1 MKLLIFLIAALFS
14 SNIYAF
20 NINID
25 RDPFMNLVKLSQMK
39 KTMSV
44 SANESNKLND
54 IKGSLTLQASVVNL
68 SDNRKSTA
76 LLLGPSGVPKIV
88 QEGSVLR
95 KDIVVS
101 KILQDEIIL
110 SVRVKDKWEK
120 LSIKIK

>member
-14 SNIYAF
+14 FNAYAF
-20 NINID
+20 NISID
-25 RDPFMNLVKLSQMK
+25 RDPFMNLVKLGQMK
-39 KTMSV
+39 KVISITTI
-44 SANESNKLND
+44 ETNKLSD
-54 IKGSLTLQASVVNL
+54 IKNSLTLQASVVNL

-101 KILQDEIIL
+101 KILQDEVIL
-110 SVRVKDKWEK
+110 SVRVKDKIKK